1 MEKTHVTTR
10 EHILTRIDAFRE
22 KHNMT
27 AWAFGQQAVKDHKFV
42 GRLRE
47 GFGVTLT
54 SIEKAETFM
63 DEYAAPAATGEATA

>member
-1 MEKTHVTTR
+1 
-10 EHILTRIDAFRE
+10 
-22 KHNMT
+22 MT